1 MCNLSEVCGAQP
13 RENLPH
19 SLIVEIN
26 RNNHVNEITQIII
39 VIFVGERYYV
49 TFPLWHKLSV
59 RLSSVTFVRGAP
71 VQTVELFVNVLH
83 HLIAQERG
91 QIAPER
97 GQFLF
102 VGSLYYFF
110 GKKSNVF

>member
-1 MCNLSEVCGAQP
+1 
-13 RENLPH
+13 
-19 SLIVEIN
+19 
-26 RNNHVNEITQIII
+26 
-39 VIFVGERYYV
+39 
-49 TFPLWHKLSV
+49 
-59 RLSSVTFVRGAP
+59 VRGAP

-102 VGSLYYFF
+102 VGSLYYFLEKNRMCF
-110 GKKSNVF
+110 RWPCQLNGRGYEKLAFFDHYIALFQKW

>member
-1 MCNLSEVCGAQP
+1 MLRS
-13 RENLPH
+13 
-19 SLIVEIN
+19 
-26 RNNHVNEITQIII
+26 
-39 VIFVGERYYV
+39 RYGISR
-49 TFPLWHKLSV
+49 PSV
-59 RLSSVTFVRGAP
+59 RPSVCLSSVTFVRGAP

-102 VGSLYYFF
+102 VGSLYYFLEKNERVL
-110 GKKSNVF
+110 GGRAS